1 MLHAPV
7 RTAGRPGRL
16 WHTRG
21 SLSASRILLPFE
33 LLVGLRYT
41 HAKRRNHFI
50 SFISIVSM
58 AGIALGVMAL
68 IVVLSVMNGF
78 QEELRARILGVA
90 SHVEISGA
98 GDRLADWPGVLDAAR
113 RNPDVVAGAPYV
125 NAQGMLANGDAVRGA
140 IIRGVLPEMESGVAD
155 FARYMKAG
163 RLTDLKPGE
172 FGIVLGA
179 ELARVLN
186 VFPGDKVVLLTP
198 QGNITPAGVMPRVKQ
213 FTVTGIFE
221 AGMFEYDSGLALIHL
236 QDAQKLLRLG
246 DEVSGVR
253 LKLDD
258 LFRAPFVTRALAN
271 TLTGEYYLTDW
282 TQSHANFFRA
292 VAIEKRMMFLILLL
306 IVAVAAFNIVS
317 TLVMAVTDKQADI
330 AILRTLGARPGSIM
344 AIFTVQGAFIG
355 VSGAILGVA
364 SGVVLALNL
373 ETVVPFIERLAGMDL
388 FPADVYYINELPS
401 RLVWSDV
408 GLIGGVSLLISLLA
422 TLYPSWRA
430 SRIQPA
436 EALRY
441 E

>member
-1 MLHAPV
+1 M
-7 RTAGRPGRL
+7 
-16 WHTRG
+16 
-21 SLSASRILLPFE
+21 LPFE

-90 SHVEISGA
+90 AHLEISGP
-98 GDRLADWPGVLDAAR
+98 GDRLADWRGVLAQTR
-113 RNPDVVAGAPYV
+113 QNKEVVAGAPYV
-125 NAQGMLANGDAVRGA
+125 NTQGMLANGEMVRGA
-140 IIRGVLPEMESGVAD
+140 IIRGIAPELESRVAD
-155 FARYMKAG
+155 FSRHMKAG
-163 RLTDLKPGE
+163 RLDDLKPGQ

-179 ELARVLN
+179 ELARALN
-186 VFPGDKVVLLTP
+186 VFPGDKLVLLTP
-198 QGNITPAGVMPRVKQ
+198 LGNITPAGVMPRVKQ
-213 FTVTGIFE
+213 FTVVGIFE

-246 DEVSGVR
+246 DDVSGVR

-258 LFRAPFVTRALAN
+258 MLRAPFVTRDLMHS
-271 TLTGEYYLTDW
+271 LRGDFYLTDW

-344 AIFTVQGAFIG
+344 KIFIVQGAFIG
-355 VSGAILGVA
+355 VFGTLLGFV
-364 SGVVLALNL
+364 SGVLLALNL
-373 ETVVPFIERLAGMDL
+373 ETVVPVIERIAGMDL
-388 FPADVYYINELPS
+388 FPADVYYISKLPS
-401 RLVWSDV
+401 KLVWSDV
-408 GLIGGVSLLISLLA
+408 AIITGVSLLISLVA

-430 SRIQPA
+430 SRIHPA

>member
-1 MLHAPV
+1 M
-7 RTAGRPGRL
+7 
-16 WHTRG
+16 
-21 SLSASRILLPFE
+21 LPFE
-33 LLVGLRYT
+33 LLIGLRYT

-58 AGIALGVMAL
+58 AGIALGVTAL

-90 SHVEISGA
+90 AHLEISGPGNRL
-98 GDRLADWPGVLDAAR
+98 GDWRDVLAQAR
-113 RNPDVVAGAPYV
+113 QNREVVAGAPYV
-125 NAQGMLANGDAVRGA
+125 NAQGMLANGDIVRGA
-140 IIRGVLPEMESGVAD
+140 IIRGVLPDMEARVAD
-155 FARYMKAG
+155 FSRFMRNG
-163 RLTDLKPGE
+163 ELSDLKAGE
-172 FGIVLGA
+172 FGIILGA

-186 VFPGDKVVLLTP
+186 VYPGDKLVLLTP

-213 FTVTGIFE
+213 FTVTGVFE

-246 DEVSGVR
+246 DDVSGVR
-253 LKLDD
+253 LKLNE
-258 LFRAPFVTRALAN
+258 LFRAPWVTRDLAE
-271 TLTGEYYLTDW
+271 TMTGAYYLSDW

-317 TLVMAVTDKQADI
+317 TLVMAVTDKQSDI
-330 AILRTLGARPGSIM
+330 AILRTLGAKPGSIM
-344 AIFTVQGAFIG
+344 KIFIVQGAFIG
-355 VSGAILGVA
+355 VFGTALGVA
-364 SGVVLALNL
+364 GGVLLALNL
-373 ETVVPFIERLAGMDL
+373 ETVVPFIERALGMDL
-388 FPADVYYINELPS
+388 FPADVYYISELPS
-401 RLVWSDV
+401 KLDWSDV
-408 GLIGGVSLLISLLA
+408 GIIGGISLLISLAA

-430 SRIQPA
+430 ARINPA

>member
-1 MLHAPV
+1 M
-7 RTAGRPGRL
+7 
-16 WHTRG
+16 
-21 SLSASRILLPFE
+21 LPFE
-33 LLVGLRYT
+33 LLIGLRYT

-90 SHVEISGA
+90 AHLEISGP
-98 GDRLADWPGVLDAAR
+98 GERIADWRAVLAHAKQHR
-113 RNPDVVAGAPYV
+113 DVVAGAPFV
-125 NAQGMLANGDAVRGA
+125 NSQGMLANGEFVRGA
-140 IIRGVLPEMESGVAD
+140 IIRGVDPALENRVAD
-155 FARYMKAG
+155 FASHMKSG
-163 RLTDLKPGE
+163 RLDDLRAGD
-172 FGIVLGA
+172 FGILLGA
-179 ELARVLN
+179 ELARALN
-186 VFPGDKVVLLTP
+186 VAPGDKVVLLSP

-213 FTVTGIFE
+213 FTVAGIFE

-246 DEVSGVR
+246 DDVSGVR
-253 LKLDD
+253 LKLRD
-258 LFRAPFVTRALAN
+258 LFRAPVVTRDLSQS
-271 TLTGEYYLTDW
+271 LVGDYYLVDW

-292 VAIEKRMMFLILLL
+292 VAIEKRMMFLILML

-317 TLVMAVTDKQADI
+317 TLVMAVTDKQSDI
-330 AILRTLGARPGSIM
+330 AILRTLGARPASIM
-344 AIFTVQGAFIG
+344 KIFIVQGAFIG
-355 VSGAILGVA
+355 VFGTVLGIVSGVA
-364 SGVVLALNL
+364 LALNL

-401 RLVWSDV
+401 KLDWSEV
-408 GLIGGVSLLISLLA
+408 GLIAGISFLISLVA

-430 SRIQPA
+430 SRINPA

>member
-1 MLHAPV
+1 M
-7 RTAGRPGRL
+7 
-16 WHTRG
+16 
-21 SLSASRILLPFE
+21 LPFE
-33 LLVGLRYT
+33 LFVGLRYT

-90 SHVEISGA
+90 AHLEISGP
-98 GDRLADWPGVLDAAR
+98 GDRLADWRGVLAQTRQNDE
-113 RNPDVVAGAPYV
+113 VEAGAPYV
-125 NAQGMLANGDAVRGA
+125 NTQGMLANGDMVRGA
-140 IIRGVLPEMESGVAD
+140 IIRGIAPDLESRVAD
-155 FARYMKAG
+155 FSRHMKAG
-163 RLTDLKPGE
+163 RLDDLKAGG

-179 ELARVLN
+179 ELARALN

-198 QGNITPAGVMPRVKQ
+198 QGNITPAGVMPRIKQ
-213 FTVTGIFE
+213 FTVVGIFE

-246 DEVSGVR
+246 DDVSGVR

-258 LFRAPFVTRALAN
+258 MLRAPFVTRAL
-271 TLTGEYYLTDW
+271 TRSLKGDFYLTDW

-344 AIFTVQGAFIG
+344 KIFIVQGAFIG
-355 VSGAILGVA
+355 VFGTLLGFV
-364 SGVVLALNL
+364 SGVLLARNL
-373 ETVVPFIERLAGMDL
+373 ETVVPVIERIAGVDL
-388 FPADVYYINELPS
+388 FPADVYYISKLPS
-401 RLVWSDV
+401 KLVWSDV
-408 GLIGGVSLLISLLA
+408 AIITGVSLLISLLA

>member
-1 MLHAPV
+1 M
-7 RTAGRPGRL
+7 
-16 WHTRG
+16 
-21 SLSASRILLPFE
+21 LPFE

-78 QEELRARILGVA
+78 QEELRTRILGVA
-90 SHVEISGA
+90 AHLEISGPA
-98 GDRLADWPGVLDAAR
+98 DRLADWRGVLAQAQQ
-113 RNPDVVAGAPYV
+113 NKEVLSGAPYV
-125 NAQGMLANGDAVRGA
+125 NAQGMLANGDMVRGA
-140 IIRGVLPEMESGVAD
+140 IIRGVLPELESQVAD
-155 FARYMKAG
+155 FAQHMKAG
-163 RLTDLKPGE
+163 RLADLKPGD

-179 ELARVLN
+179 ELARALHVY
-186 VFPGDKVVLLTP
+186 PGDKLVLLTP
-198 QGNITPAGVMPRVKQ
+198 QGNITPAGVMPRLKQ

-246 DEVSGVR
+246 NDVSGVR
-253 LKLDD
+253 LKLDE
-258 LFRAPFVTRALAN
+258 LFRAPLVTRELSQSLN
-271 TLTGEYYLTDW
+271 GHYYLTDW

-317 TLVMAVTDKQADI
+317 TLVMAVTDKQSDI
-330 AILRTLGARPGSIM
+330 AILRTLGAKPASIM
-344 AIFTVQGAFIG
+344 AIFIVQGAFIG
-355 VSGAILGVA
+355 VFGTLLGVV
-364 SGVVLALNL
+364 SGVLLALNV

-388 FPADVYYINELPS
+388 FPADVYYISQLPS
-401 RLVWSDV
+401 KLVWDDV
-408 GLIGGVSLLISLLA
+408 GIIGGVSLLISLVA

-430 SRIQPA
+430 SRINPA

>member
-1 MLHAPV
+1 
-7 RTAGRPGRL
+7 
-16 WHTRG
+16 
-21 SLSASRILLPFE
+21 LLPFE
-33 LLVGLRYT
+33 LQIGLRYT

-78 QEELRARILGVA
+78 QEELRTRILGVA
-90 SHVEISGA
+90 AHLEISAPGE
-98 GDRLADWPGVLDAAR
+98 RLSDWRGVLAQAQQ
-113 RNPDVVAGAPYV
+113 NQDVVSGAPYV
-125 NAQGMLANGDAVRGA
+125 NAQGMLANGDMVRGA
-140 IIRGVLPEMESGVAD
+140 IIRGVLPELENRVAD
-155 FARYMKAG
+155 FAQHMKAG
-163 RLTDLKPGE
+163 KLDDLKPGE
-172 FGIVLGA
+172 FGIILGG
-179 ELARVLN
+179 ELARVLG
-186 VFPGDKVVLLTP
+186 VYPGDKVVLLTP

-213 FTVTGIFE
+213 FTVTGVFE

-246 DEVSGVR
+246 EDVSGVR
-253 LKLDD
+253 LKLTE
-258 LFRAPFVTRALAN
+258 LFRAPFVTRDLSQS
-271 TLTGEYYLTDW
+271 LVGDYYLTDW

-317 TLVMAVTDKQADI
+317 TLVMAVTDKQSDI
-330 AILRTLGARPGSIM
+330 AILRTLGAKPGSIM
-344 AIFTVQGAFIG
+344 KIFIVQGAFIG
-355 VSGAILGVA
+355 VFGTVLGVA
-364 SGVVLALNL
+364 SGVLLALNL
-373 ETVVPFIERLAGMDL
+373 ETVVPFIERLAGADL

-401 RLVWSDV
+401 KLDWSEV
-408 GLIGGVSLLISLLA
+408 GLISLISLLISLVA

-430 SRIQPA
+430 SRINPA